1 MYTMLENTVLFLDTV
16 GFYGPWIAAIC
27 IIVALYMRPMYLV
40 LYVVFF
46 WLNQLLN
53 PLLKMIFREE
63 RPSNPVFFSQLER
76 YKGAHFYG
84 MPSGHA
90 ESVGFS
96 FAFLS
101 LLVGYRSWWVYIVAM
116 IMIVTCIQRWK
127 YRRHTVEQIIAG
139 LFFGGVFAWIVLYI
153 FDDYSILRIRKWMQ

>member
-1 MYTMLENTVLFLDTV
+1 MLENMVLFLDTV

-27 IIVALYMRPMYLV
+27 IIVALLKRPVFVV

-53 PLLKMIFREE
+53 QLLKLTFREE
-63 RPSNPVFFSQLER
+63 RPSNPIPFSQRER

-96 FAFLS
+96 FVFL
-101 LLVGYRSWWVYIVAM
+101 LLLEGYRSWWVYIIGAIAM
-116 IMIVTCIQRWK
+116 VTCIQRWK
-127 YRRHTVEQIIAG
+127 YRRHTIEQIIAG
-139 LFFGGVFAWIVLYI
+139 LFFGGTFAWIVLYV
-153 FDDYSILRIRKWMQ
+153 FDDYRILRVKKWIQ

>member
-1 MYTMLENTVLFLDTV
+1 MYMFKDFALLLDTI
-16 GFYGPWIAAIC
+16 GYYGPWIVAIC
-27 IIVALYMRPMYLV
+27 VIVALWKRPMFVV

-53 PLLKMIFREE
+53 SLLKLVFREE
-63 RPSNPVFFSQLER
+63 RPSNPVFFSKLER
-76 YKGAHFYG
+76 YAGAHFYG

-96 FAFLS
+96 FVFLW
-101 LLVGYRSWWVYIVAM
+101 LLLGYRSWWLYVVGM
-116 IMIVTCIQRWK
+116 IMLVTCIQRWK

-139 LFFGGVFAWIVLYI
+139 LFFGGVFASGVLYV
-153 FDDYSILRIRKWMQ
+153 FDDYRILKVRKWMQ

>member
-1 MYTMLENTVLFLDTV
+1 MFEDFVLLLDTI
-16 GFYGPWIAAIC
+16 GYYGPWIVAIC
-27 IIVALYMRPMYLV
+27 IIVALWKRPMFVV
-40 LYVVFF
+40 LYIVSFA
-46 WLNQLLN
+46 LNQILN
-53 PLLKMIFREE
+53 SLLKLVFREE
-63 RPSNPVFFSQLER
+63 RPSNPVSFSTREK

-96 FAFLS
+96 FVFLF
-101 LLVGYRSWWVYIVAM
+101 LLVGYSSWWLYLVGM

-139 LFFGGVFAWIVLYI
+139 LFFGGVFASGVLYV
-153 FDDYSILRIRKWMQ
+153 FDDYRMLRVRNWMQ